1 MQVHKVFNKEN
12 LAATYRTSCYNHYFL
27 YIKKIKRCG
36 DFVIFIITMTA
47 ASIKY
52 LMFTLQKTALLHIL
66 IYLNPFLVT
75 KFAKIGKLY
84 NFIFICQSFFGD
96 LRIFLLQTI
105 PDIISVYQ
113 IFCDVKAIA

>member
-1 MQVHKVFNKEN
+1 
-12 LAATYRTSCYNHYFL
+12 
-27 YIKKIKRCG
+27 
-36 DFVIFIITMTA
+36 MTA

-84 NFIFICQSFFGD
+84 NFTFICQSFFGD

>member
-1 MQVHKVFNKEN
+1 
-12 LAATYRTSCYNHYFL
+12 
-27 YIKKIKRCG
+27 
-36 DFVIFIITMTA
+36 
-47 ASIKY
+47 
-52 LMFTLQKTALLHIL
+52 MFTLQKTAQMHIL
-66 IYLNPFLVT
+66 IYLIYPFLVT

-113 IFCDVKAIA
+113 IFCDVKVIA